1 MSNEVPWAADVLAR
15 SAEGGVRAVFER
27 CLALALRS
35 ELPGTLMLLG
45 PAGLGREGLA
55 VDLAAALICRVA
67 GGAGCGCEVCQ
78 RVRRGMHPDVTYL
91 DVLPGK
97 SQILIDEQVR
107 PLLASVP
114 MLPFEGPRRV
124 VVVTSAHT
132 PPLGADA
139 AAAMLKTLEEP
150 PAHVTF
156 LLLASNAARCLPT
169 IVSRSVLIR
178 VPVPE
183 AAPDPAAG
191 VTPDVWWNA
200 RGAADAP
207 ATEILAAA
215 LGGDGLALVQAA
227 VAVKADPW
235 GLPGMAAQLTAAATT
250 ASDAASAEVLLDG
263 AAVVLAAEQRRRA
276 LHIDAEVAAVGALA
290 SQAARSGS
298 GPGSA

>member
-1 MSNEVPWAADVLAR
+1 MSNEVPWAADMLAR
-15 SAEGGVRAVFER
+15 SAAPGVRAVFDR

-55 VDLAAALICRVA
+55 LDLAAALICRVS
-67 GGAGCGCEVCQ
+67 GGVGCGCEVCQ

-114 MLPFEGPRRV
+114 MRPFEGPRRV

-178 VPVPE
+178 VPVPD
-183 AAPDPAAG
+183 AAPGVAAG
-191 VTPDVWWNA
+191 VTPDVWWHA
-200 RGAADAP
+200 RGAADSP
-207 ATEILAAA
+207 AIEMLAAA
-215 LGGDGLALVQAA
+215 LGGDGLALVQTA
-227 VAVKADPW
+227 VAAKADPW
-235 GLPGMAAQLTAAATT
+235 GLPGMAARLTAAAA
-250 ASDAASAEVLLDG
+250 ASDAASAEALLDG
-263 AAVVLAAEQRRRA
+263 AAAVLAAEQRRRA

-290 SQAARSGS
+290 SQAARSGTHS
-298 GPGSA
+298 S

>member
-1 MSNEVPWAADVLAR
+1 MSNEIPWTADVLDR
-15 SAEGGVRAVFER
+15 SAAPGIRFVFDR
-27 CLALALRS
+27 CLALAVRS
-35 ELPGTLMLLG
+35 ELPGTMMLLG

-55 VDLAAALICRVA
+55 LDLAAALICRVS

-114 MLPFEGPRRV
+114 MLPFEGARRV

-150 PAHVTF
+150 PSHVTF
-156 LLLASNAARCLPT
+156 LLLASNTARCLPT

-183 AAPDPAAG
+183 SAPDPAAG
-191 VTPDVWWNA
+191 VTPDVWWHTT
-200 RGAADAP
+200 GAADSA
-207 ATEILAAA
+207 AIELLTAA
-215 LGGDGLALVQAA
+215 LSGNGLALVRAA
-227 VAVKADPW
+227 SAATSTSG
-235 GLPGMAAQLTAAATT
+235 GLPGIAARLTAAAAV
-250 ASDAASAEVLLDG
+250 ASDAAGAEALLDG
-263 AAVVLAAEQRRRA
+263 AAAVLAAQQRRRV

-290 SQAARSGS
+290 SRVARWAPRSS
-298 GPGSA
+298 